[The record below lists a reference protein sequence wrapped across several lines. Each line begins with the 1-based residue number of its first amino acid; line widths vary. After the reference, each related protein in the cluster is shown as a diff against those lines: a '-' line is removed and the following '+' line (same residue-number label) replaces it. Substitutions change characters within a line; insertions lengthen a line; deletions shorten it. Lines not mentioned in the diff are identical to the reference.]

1 MTLPTRFDTNN
12 PPRQVDPKSMDST
25 EVAPDLDQVLL
36 QDVSVSDRV
45 LGDPLDGVP
54 SSGHGQDLVDDRLDV
69 LLSGEVEH
77 LEHLLLGTCSEH
89 MNRRESN

>member
-1 MTLPTRFDTNN
+1 
-12 PPRQVDPKSMDST
+12 MDST

-36 QDVSVSDRV
+36 QDVSVSDRI

-77 LEHLLLGTCSEH
+77 LEHLLLGAFF
-89 MNRRESN
+89 SNKASSSFDRIST